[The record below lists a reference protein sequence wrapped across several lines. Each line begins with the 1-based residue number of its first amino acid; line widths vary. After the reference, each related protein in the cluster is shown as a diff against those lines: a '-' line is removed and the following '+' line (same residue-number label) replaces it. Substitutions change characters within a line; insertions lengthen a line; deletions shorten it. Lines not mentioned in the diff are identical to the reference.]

1 MPTYTSPVAL
11 ADFQEYLK
19 DSSTDAGL
27 LAFFQSLLDAST
39 EYVYTWLDRDF
50 TPSAT
55 KTDTFMGTN
64 TNEHR
69 LHSAADHIVSWQYRD
84 SQGVVSV
91 PSSSEIVLFESGL
104 RAKLKTM
111 TFGLGYEYQIVYVQP
126 ASLACPESVRQ
137 VILERTAV
145 MYQDSN
151 QGEGI
156 IGIEMNYARDQA
168 YLERASY
175 RDLSPEH
182 KEILRM
188 YKRYSV

>member
-1 MPTYTSPVAL
+1 MSTYTSPVAL
-11 ADFQEYLK
+11 ADVQEYLK

-55 KTDTFMGTN
+55 KTDTFMGNN

-84 SQGVVSV
+84 SQDVVTV
-91 PSSSEIVLFESGL
+91 PLTTEILLFESGI

-111 TFGLGYEYQIVYVQP
+111 IFGVGYEYQIVYVQP
-126 ASLACPESVRQ
+126 ASITCPESIRH
-137 VILERTAV
+137 VILERAV
-145 MYQDSN
+145 IMYQDSN

-156 IGIEMNYARDQA
+156 LGIEMNYARDQA
-168 YLERASY
+168 YLERATY
-175 RDLSPEH
+175 LDLSPEH

-188 YKRYSV
+188 YKRYPV